1 MNPGEIYYADFG
13 GTDHHRIVVVSRE
26 ELNRGN
32 CVVAIPFTSSDFA
45 RRQGLPS
52 CVPFLVGE
60 FGCTKDCV
68 ARADNIT
75 FIDKSRIQV
84 DRGVIGVI
92 DDEKMREII
101 QAIGYVISSEC
112 EPVD

>member
-1 MNPGEIYYADFG
+1 VNPGEIYYADFG
-13 GTDHHRIVVVSRE
+13 GTDHHRIFIVSRE

-32 CVVAIPFTSSDFA
+32 YVVAVPFTSSDFA
-45 RRQGLPS
+45 RRRELQA

-75 FIDKSRIQV
+75 LIDKSRIQI
-84 DRGVIGVI
+84 DRGIIDTI

-101 QAIGYVISSEC
+101 RAIGYVISSEC
-112 EPVD
+112 EPID